1 MIRVTLLK
9 GDDIQV
15 FVNGSILDAVIK
27 VVVKKQEE
35 YHKIYEYLSN
45 KEVDSVLQSSK
56 IDIELTT
63 AYCENSILQLNTAFD
78 LAIQGKEKS
87 DTYKN
92 CKIIQEETTLSNT
105 KDLVTV
111 YKIQC
116 NLQEQEA

>member
-15 FVNGSILDAVIK
+15 FVNGNILDAVIK
-27 VVVKKQEE
+27 VVIKKQEE

-45 KEVDSVLQSSK
+45 KEVDSVLQNSK
-56 IDIELTT
+56 YDIELTT
-63 AYCENSILQLNTAFD
+63 AYCENSIVQLNTAFD
-78 LAIQGKEKS
+78 LTIQGKEKS
-87 DTYKN
+87 DTYKD

-105 KDLVTV
+105 RDLVTV